1 MIYLHDLADTVLHVR
16 GEGQGGIGRKI
27 VDPDALGDD
36 LDGLLGHDAHPSSLR
51 SLSRQA
57 GPSSSVPAHPQE
69 SELERERERGE
80 EEGKGGT
87 RGGGGN
93 SSPLFHLIIPL
104 VVYLFLFVLFSVQLA
119 HFTSPYPA
127 RKQFAEKPSKIF
139 EE

>member
-69 SELERERERGE
+69 SELERERENEGRKKERAGL
-80 EEGKGGT
+80 EEGGVT
-87 RGGGGN
+87 RAL
-93 SSPLFHLIIPL
+93 SSIW
-104 VVYLFLFVLFSVQLA
+104 
-119 HFTSPYPA
+119 
-127 RKQFAEKPSKIF
+127 
-139 EE
+139 